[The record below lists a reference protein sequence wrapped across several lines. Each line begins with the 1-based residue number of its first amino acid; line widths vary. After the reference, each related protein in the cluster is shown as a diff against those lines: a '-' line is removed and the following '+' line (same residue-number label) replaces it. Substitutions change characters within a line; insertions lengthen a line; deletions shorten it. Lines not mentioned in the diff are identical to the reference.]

1 MRAQRTAQRTA
12 RNHLSKYAKQASEIR
27 LTVKSPA
34 ELMAE
39 QANDAADE
47 RLVVNGTPLRSS
59 GLTITETPK
68 TPKRKIRGIFD
79 VD

>member
-12 RNHLSKYAKQASEIR
+12 RTHLSKYAKEASEIR
-27 LTVKSPA
+27 QIVKSPA

-39 QANDAADE
+39 ETATADDD
-47 RLVVNGTPLRSS
+47 RRVVNGQTLRSIS
-59 GLTITETPK
+59 ETPK
-68 TPKRKIRGIFD
+68 TPKRKIRSIFD